1 MSDDKISTPERFDK
15 PLYEGFSMDDYADQV
30 SPFTV
35 TVAGA
40 ERHDGEAPYVYVV
53 EDHSRELAWGQALA
67 WHIVNQEDIDSYV
80 VASESFDGVPPEDF
94 KGHWNDLRP
103 ETKGRAKL
111 EELGQRAA
119 KLNSEYLDA
128 IAPFMDDEGNVKE
141 GSYREYDAAA
151 DEYGTQAL
159 ELVGDVAMYAKN

>member
-1 MSDDKISTPERFDK
+1 MNEIITPERFDK
-15 PLYEGFSMDDYADQV
+15 PLYDGFPMDDYAAQQR
-30 SPFTV
+30 PFTV

-53 EDHSRELAWGQALA
+53 EGHSQELAWCQALA
-67 WHIVNQEDIDSYV
+67 WHIVNQEDLDSYV
-80 VASESFDGVPPEDF
+80 VAAQSFEGVPPEDF

-103 ETKGRAKL
+103 EAQNRARL
-111 EELGQRAA
+111 EELGKRVA

-128 IAPFMDDEGNVKE
+128 IAPFMDDEGNVE
-141 GSYREYDAAA
+141 EDSRREYDMAA

-159 ELVGDVAMYAKN
+159 ELVGDIAMHLKD

>member
-1 MSDDKISTPERFDK
+1 MSDDKISTPERFNK
-15 PLYEGFSMDDYADQV
+15 PLYVGLDFDDYAAERR
-30 SPFTV
+30 PFTV

-103 ETKGRAKL
+103 DAKRLARLESLTKEAKTKVDAFQAATDAFLDENEEVKEECQADWDRAK
-111 EELGQRAA
+111 
-119 KLNSEYLDA
+119 SEA
-128 IAPFMDDEGNVKE
+128 EPG
-141 GSYREYDAAA
+141 GW
-151 DEYGTQAL
+151 
-159 ELVGDVAMYAKN
+159 ELVEDLAMLTPQ